1 MPGTVDMAV
10 IHGLGQP
17 LGPIEE
23 LTDVVMLNGC
33 AVKLPSKYL

>member
-1 MPGTVDMAV
+1 MPGTVDMTV

-23 LTDVVMLNGC
+23 LTAVVYAEWLC
-33 AVKLPSKYL
+33 CQIAF